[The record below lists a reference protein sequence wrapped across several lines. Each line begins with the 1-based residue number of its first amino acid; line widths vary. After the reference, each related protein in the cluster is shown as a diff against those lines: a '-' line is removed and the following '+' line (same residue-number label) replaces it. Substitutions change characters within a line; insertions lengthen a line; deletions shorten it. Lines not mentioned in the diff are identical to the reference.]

1 VNPSAVTVSYTGSS
15 GTIGLTTSGGCSW
28 SAVSSVK
35 WITVTGSGSSSGTV
49 SYTVSNN
56 PSKERTGTVTV
67 GGKTITFTQ
76 VAKVPGPV
84 KNLRV
89 VVR

>member
-1 VNPSAVTVSYTGSS
+1 
-15 GTIGLTTSGGCSW
+15 
-28 SAVSSVK
+28 
-35 WITVTGSGSSSGTV
+35 VTGGGSSSGTV

-76 VAKVPGPV
+76 AAKVPGPV
-84 KNLRV
+84 KNLRIV
-89 VVR
+89 AK